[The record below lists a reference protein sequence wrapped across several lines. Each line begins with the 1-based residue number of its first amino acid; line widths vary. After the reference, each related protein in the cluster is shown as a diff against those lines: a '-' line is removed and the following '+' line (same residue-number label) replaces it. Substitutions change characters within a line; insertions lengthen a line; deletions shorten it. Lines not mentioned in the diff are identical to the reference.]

1 MLWLRG
7 GRREG
12 AASLLVLPPLPRLC
26 TLVPGPLETSL
37 CALELLVL
45 PCIVLRISWPLAPPE
60 TRNGGYTENA
70 EGLLLAQPLVVRSRS
85 CACMSSVSTS
95 RATWNLVF
103 LLTYPVVFFRCLW
116 KQKPQ
121 LELESRKEGP
131 GDSFYYLPQDSKGRK
146 TCGEPAKFGPPAAV
160 GGQGIRPSAIEIIF
174 ETLRSSLQP
183 INRFIT
189 TS

>member
-1 MLWLRG
+1 M
-7 GRREG
+7 
-12 AASLLVLPPLPRLC
+12 LVLPPLPRLC

-45 PCIVLRISWPLAPPE
+45 PCIILRISWPLAPPE

-85 CACMSSVSTS
+85 CACMSSVSSTATLSSSSCSLILLCFSAVYGSKS
-95 RATWNLVF
+95 RNWNWKAARKALEITF
-103 LLTYPVVFFRCLW
+103 TTQKQLLEISFF
-116 KQKPQ
+116 
-121 LELESRKEGP
+121 
-131 GDSFYYLPQDSKGRK
+131 YLPQDSKGRK
-146 TCGEPAKFGPPAAV
+146 TCGAPAKFGPPAAV

>member
-116 KQKPQ
+116 KQKPHWNWKAA
-121 LELESRKEGP
+121 RK
-131 GDSFYYLPQDSKGRK
+131 
-146 TCGEPAKFGPPAAV
+146 A
-160 GGQGIRPSAIEIIF
+160 
-174 ETLRSSLQP
+174 LR
-183 INRFIT
+183 RFIT
-189 TS
+189 TQNNFLKPLEIIFTTQNNFLKSHFIIYHKTARAPSAVNPKWN

>member
-1 MLWLRG
+1 MGSVERPDSTNVSSRRRLFWQGLGSAGSDDVRNTPDDAPVKLWRRASCMLWLRG

-45 PCIVLRISWPLAPPE
+45 PCIILRISWPLAPPE

-103 LLTYPVVFFRCLW
+103 LLTYPVVFSAVYGSKSRIGTG
-116 KQKPQ
+116 KPQ
-121 LELESRKEGP
+121 
-131 GDSFYYLPQDSKGRK
+131 GR
-146 TCGEPAKFGPPAAV
+146 P
-160 GGQGIRPSAIEIIF
+160 
-174 ETLRSSLQP
+174 
-183 INRFIT
+183 
-189 TS
+189 